1 MLRKAEAEFPLICI
15 EGPDHSLRSTVGFKG
30 VITGLLREKKTITA
44 QSCWMKNNLDEIK
57 ILLIM

>member
-44 QSCWMKNNLDEIK
+44 QSCWMKDE
-57 ILLIM
+57 